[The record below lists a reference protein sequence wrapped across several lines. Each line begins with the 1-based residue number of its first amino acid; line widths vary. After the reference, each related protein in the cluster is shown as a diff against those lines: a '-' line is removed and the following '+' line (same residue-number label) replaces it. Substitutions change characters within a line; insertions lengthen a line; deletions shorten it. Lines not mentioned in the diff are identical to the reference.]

1 MQKKTILVVED
12 ELMIAEDILE
22 SLTDMGYEVPCTVAS
37 GREAVSR
44 TLELRPDLVL
54 MDIMLKGEWDGIQT
68 AHEIHKVHDCAIIY
82 LTAYT
87 DQKMLQRAKITSP
100 FGYILKPFR
109 EKELHAM
116 VEISLH
122 RHEMERQTRDRQ
134 QLFLQTLLGTQDA
147 IIVTNNEGL
156 VQFIN
161 PAAEKLTGLGARD
174 AQERPIDELLHWHD
188 DRGASRSADLLRPS
202 SNRKLRL
209 ETVQGLATEVLLS
222 VISLQ
227 DGWSRQS
234 GYLLNLYALERGSA
248 ASQSPAQ
255 QQDLIS
261 ICASCKNVR
270 NPQGDY
276 ISLEHYFRDRFQV
289 RFSHGICPCCFET
302 LYPEYIKENPL

>member
-1 MQKKTILVVED
+1 MHNKTILVVED

-22 SLTDMGYEVPCTVAS
+22 SLSGMGYHVPCTVAS
-37 GREAVSR
+37 GREAVSK
-44 TLELRPDLVL
+44 TLEFQPSLVL

-122 RHEMERQTRDRQ
+122 RHEMEQQNRVKQ
-134 QLFLQTLLGTQDA
+134 QLFLQTLLNTQDA
-147 IIVTNNEGL
+147 IIVTNQAGQI
-156 VQFIN
+156 QFIN
-161 PAAEKLTGLGARD
+161 PAAENLTGLGGDSQPERSLSD
-174 AQERPIDELLHWHD
+174 MLNWSDGSGDSSLKNLLKSGSHRPIRLSPP
-188 DRGASRSADLLRPS
+188 GADALDL
-202 SNRKLRL
+202 
-209 ETVQGLATEVLLS
+209 LLS
-222 VISLQ
+222 VIQFQ
-227 DGWSRQS
+227 DGRQQ
-234 GYLLNLYALERGSA
+234 GYVLNLYHQHRQSA
-248 ASQSPAQ
+248 PETH
-255 QQDLIS
+255 QDLIA

-270 NPQGDY
+270 NAQGVY
-276 ISLEHYFRDRFQV
+276 ISLEHYFRERFGV

-302 LYPEYIKENPL
+302 LYPEYLKDNPI

>member
-1 MQKKTILVVED
+1 MQNKTILVVED

-22 SLTDMGYEVPCTVAS
+22 SLSGMGYHVPCTVAS
-37 GREAVSR
+37 GREAVSK
-44 TLELRPDLVL
+44 TLEYQPSLVL

-122 RHEMERQTRDRQ
+122 RHEMEQQNRVKQ
-134 QLFLQTLLGTQDA
+134 QLFLQTLLNTQDA
-147 IIVTNNEGL
+147 IIVTNQHGL
-156 VQFIN
+156 IQFIN

-174 AQERPIDELLHWHD
+174 AQERQLNDLLNWSDATGDSSLKNLLSPSNNRKIRISPPSEGPID
-188 DRGASRSADLLRPS
+188 
-202 SNRKLRL
+202 
-209 ETVQGLATEVLLS
+209 VLLS
-222 VISLQ
+222 VISFQ
-227 DGWSRQS
+227 DNRQS
-234 GYLLNLYALERGSA
+234 GYVLNLYTQERQA
-248 ASQSPAQ
+248 APEPS
-255 QQDLIS
+255 QDLIS

-270 NPQGDY
+270 NAQGTY
-276 ISLEHYFRDRFQV
+276 ISLEHYFRERFGV

-302 LYPEYIKENPL
+302 LYPEYIKDNPL

>member
-22 SLTDMGYEVPCTVAS
+22 SLSEMGYDVPCTVAS
-37 GREAVSR
+37 GREAVSK
-44 TLELRPDLVL
+44 TVELKPDLVL

-122 RHEMERQTRDRQ
+122 RHEMEQQNREKQ
-134 QLFLQTLLGTQDA
+134 QLFLQTLLSTQDA
-147 IIVTNNEGL
+147 IIVTDRQGL

-174 AQERPIDELLHWHD
+174 AQEKQLGELLKWRNAAGD
-188 DRGASRSADLLRPS
+188 ATLEDLLVPC
-202 SNRKLRL
+202 SNRKIRI
-209 ETVQGLATEVLLS
+209 ETSQGMPLEVLLS
-222 VISLQ
+222 VISFQ
-227 DGWSRQS
+227 DSRQS
-234 GYLLNLYALERGSA
+234 GYVLNLYTHLREA
-248 ASQSPAQ
+248 APAPSGQ
-255 QQDLIS
+255 QELIS

-270 NPQGDY
+270 NPQGNY

>member
-12 ELMIAEDILE
+12 ELMIAEDIFE
-22 SLTDMGYEVPCTVAS
+22 SLTDMGYHVPCTVAS
-37 GREAVSR
+37 GREAISK
-44 TLELRPDLVL
+44 TLEHQPDLVL

-122 RHEMERQTRDRQ
+122 RHEMERQNRDKS
-134 QLFLQTLLGTQDA
+134 QLFLQTLLNTQDA
-147 IIVTNNEGL
+147 IIVTDMDGR
-156 VQFIN
+156 VRFMN
-161 PAAEKLTGLGARD
+161 PASEKLTGLGAKE
-174 AQERPIDELLHWHD
+174 AQEKPIAELLKW
-188 DRGASRSADLLRPS
+188 RGESHRSEDLLTPS
-202 SNRKLRL
+202 SNRQIQIESTAGSPLD
-209 ETVQGLATEVLLS
+209 VLLS
-222 VISLQ
+222 VISFQ
-227 DGWSRQS
+227 DSWSRQS
-234 GYLLNLYALERGSA
+234 GYVLNLYTLERPA
-248 ASQSPAQ
+248 ATTPTDK
-255 QQDLIS
+255 QDLIS

-270 NPQGDY
+270 NSQGTY
-276 ISLEHYFRDRFQV
+276 VSLEQYFRERFNL

-302 LYPEYIKENPL
+302 LYPEYIKENAL

>member
-12 ELMIAEDILE
+12 ELMIAEDIFE
-22 SLTDMGYEVPCTVAS
+22 SLSDMGYHVPCTVAS
-37 GREAVSR
+37 GREAIAK
-44 TLELRPDLVL
+44 TLEHQPDLVL

-122 RHEMERQTRDRQ
+122 RHEMERQNRDKQ
-134 QLFLQTLLGTQDA
+134 QLFLQTLLSTQDA
-147 IIVTNNEGL
+147 IIVTDMNGL
-156 VQFIN
+156 VRFIN
-161 PAAEKLTGLGARD
+161 PAAEKLTGLGAKE
-174 AQERPIDELLHWHD
+174 AQEKPI
-188 DRGASRSADLLRPS
+188 ADLLKWRGKKHLPEELLEPS
-202 SNRKLRL
+202 SNRQIQI
-209 ETVQGLATEVLLS
+209 ESTQGNPLDVLLS
-222 VISLQ
+222 VISFQ
-227 DGWSRQS
+227 DSWSRQS
-234 GYLLNLYALERGSA
+234 GYVLNLYTLDRSA
-248 ASQSPAQ
+248 ATAPTDN
-255 QQDLIS
+255 QDLIS

-270 NPQGDY
+270 NAQGTY
-276 ISLEHYFRDRFQV
+276 ISLEQYFRERFNL